1 METDNKLKNS
11 MGNNSQDQNDEFCDA
26 QTGICYIRTPDGLI
40 EKKLVEKRLVVEDGR
55 RLLTEEMPI
64 TNSRRNYRR

>member
-1 METDNKLKNS
+1 MENNTKLKFLD
-11 MGNNSQDQNDEFCDA
+11 NNQPQDQQEEFCDA
-26 QTGICYIRTPDGLI
+26 QSGICYIKTPDGLI